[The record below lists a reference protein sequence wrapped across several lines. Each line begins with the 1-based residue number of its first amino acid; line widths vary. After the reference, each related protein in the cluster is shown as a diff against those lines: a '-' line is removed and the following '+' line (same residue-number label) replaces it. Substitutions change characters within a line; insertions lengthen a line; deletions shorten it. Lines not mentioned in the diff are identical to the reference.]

1 MKKNI
6 VYGFF
11 IFTILVSCV
20 DRNTGYRLVGKNGR
34 VIYLE
39 KKRPAF
45 NQEKLKEKE
54 QIKKQNNR
62 IQQLDNETNKKIT
75 RINGD
80 SKIEDNLLLD
90 SNAYSLK
97 SVIDTMIDNKDINTL
112 AKMVEKKQRPKTI
125 RDFKI
130 PESYF
135 NSNKVTRET
144 IASNQINNKNIVNNN
159 KEINLNNNS
168 NVLSFNKNEQK
179 AKKKESIFDMLFGH
193 KKENKSQKS
202 IELNNKITN
211 TSPDIVTQNKI
222 TTIKQNTANN
232 LITKNSIDND
242 IIKKN
247 ESIKN
252 EFFNET
258 LTKKSTDTEKKKNV
272 LFTTQNQ
279 VNKKIK
285 SNDTLIKNKYYIQLG
300 SYSDLKKAYKMVNDY
315 NLTENEKIIVPIT
328 LDNKK
333 MYRAIIGT
341 FNTKTEAEKIMEK
354 IIEKGHF
361 DVFVFKK

>member
-6 VYGFF
+6 IYSFF
-11 IFTILVSCV
+11 IFTILISCV

-62 IQQLDNETNKKIT
+62 IQQLDNKTDKKIT

-80 SKIEDNLLLD
+80 NKIEDNLLLD

-97 SVIDTMIDNKDINTL
+97 SVIDTMIDNKDINAL
-112 AKMVEKKQRPKTI
+112 ARMVEKKQQPKTI

-130 PESYF
+130 PGSYF
-135 NSNKVTRET
+135 NSNKITRET

-159 KEINLNNNS
+159 KDINLNNTN
-168 NVLSFNKNEQK
+168 NILSSNKNEQT
-179 AKKKESIFDMLFGH
+179 AKKKESIFNILFGR

-202 IELNNKITN
+202 IELNNKVIN

-222 TTIKQNTANN
+222 TTNKQNINNN
-232 LITKNSIDND
+232 LITKSSIDNN

-247 ESIKN
+247 ENIKN
-252 EFFNET
+252 EFFNEISV
-258 LTKKSTDTEKKKNV
+258 KKSTDLDKKKNA

-279 VNKKIK
+279 IDKKIR
-285 SNDTLIKNKYYIQLG
+285 SNDTLVKNKYYIQLG
-300 SYSDLKKAYKMVNDY
+300 SYSDLKKAYKTVNNY

-328 LDNKK
+328 INNKK

-361 DVFVFKK
+361 DVFIFKK